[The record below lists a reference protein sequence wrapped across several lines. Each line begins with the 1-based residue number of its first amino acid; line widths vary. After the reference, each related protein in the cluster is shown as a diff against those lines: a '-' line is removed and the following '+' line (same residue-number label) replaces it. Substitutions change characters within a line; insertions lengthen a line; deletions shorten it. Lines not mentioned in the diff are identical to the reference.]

1 LVGKQGILRV
11 FPGKRGVRPHIF
23 KQVVLVIFKMEEI
36 SQQQIDQWILQ
47 MDQEE
52 SDPVDILEAPT
63 EEEERNLPEFLFE
76 VDSEGIIIL

>member
-1 LVGKQGILRV
+1 MVGKQGILRV

-36 SQQQIDQWILQ
+36 NQQQIDQWILQ
-47 MDQEE
+47 IEKED
-52 SDPVDILEAPT
+52 SDPIDIFEPPS
-63 EEEERNLPEFLFE
+63 EEERNLPEFLFE

>member
-1 LVGKQGILRV
+1 
-11 FPGKRGVRPHIF
+11 
-23 KQVVLVIFKMEEI
+23 MEEI